1 MNAHRPRL
9 TKQITVTLG
18 LLAFL
23 GAATAVGI
31 AFIASSRIDK
41 TAIAKQEAFVAQGI
55 AEQIKAVAHE
65 QESVTVWDDAVERT
79 RAGDQLWMVE
89 NLGEWM
95 QSYFGHDRTYV
106 IDDKGN
112 VVHAMRGGKTIVPAS
127 FSADGQAVASLV
139 SQLRSQLAE
148 IPRAKDPAAGRED
161 AFIFA
166 TMQVEQR
173 PAVVSV
179 RPIIPSTDRITLP
192 TGSEYV
198 HASIKF
204 LDREAVE
211 AVGNYS
217 RLSGMHYMT
226 VPTSNASEANVAVM
240 GTDGTPLGYFAWQS
254 ERPGRALIIQ
264 IAPAVAFASL
274 IAAGIGIFLYWRLRR
289 ASIDLQDSESRARHL
304 AFHDALTGLP
314 NRALFNETLMSALE
328 RAKAGEDKAALL
340 FLDLDRFKNVNDTL
354 GHRAGDD
361 LLMQAAQ
368 RLCQEAGAMAT
379 VARVS
384 GDEFAVLIEGER
396 VRGDAEHL
404 ANRMV
409 EALARPFSL
418 EGESIYIGVSIG
430 IATAPESS
438 TERED
443 ILRKADIALYESK
456 KRGRGCFTAF
466 SGTMD
471 EIVKQRRAIEA
482 DLRLALEKGGN
493 LRLAYQ
499 PLYTHDG
506 EVTGA
511 EALLRWNHPVHDAIS
526 PTFLVSIAED
536 AGLIMQLGDWI
547 LKEACR
553 MVAEI
558 DIPWIAI
565 NVSSVQLRD
574 ENFADRC
581 LSIVRQMGV
590 SPERIQIEITE
601 TVLIENPELTA
612 ATFRKLRKNGIRVAI
627 DDFGTGY
634 SSMSYLQDFPVDRLK
649 IDRSFVN
656 ALSDGAKGKAIVA
669 AMMEMARALKLDVT
683 AEGVETSDQ
692 REALKGLGCREM
704 QGYFFSRP
712 LESRQF
718 MMMLEGRFPI
728 PLTA

>member
-1 MNAHRPRL
+1 
-9 TKQITVTLG
+9 
-18 LLAFL
+18 
-23 GAATAVGI
+23 
-31 AFIASSRIDK
+31 
-41 TAIAKQEAFVAQGI
+41 
-55 AEQIKAVAHE
+55 
-65 QESVTVWDDAVERT
+65 
-79 RAGDQLWMVE
+79 
-89 NLGEWM
+89 
-95 QSYFGHDRTYV
+95 
-106 IDDKGN
+106 
-112 VVHAMRGGKTIVPAS
+112 
-127 FSADGQAVASLV
+127 
-139 SQLRSQLAE
+139 
-148 IPRAKDPAAGRED
+148 
-161 AFIFA
+161 
-166 TMQVEQR
+166 
-173 PAVVSV
+173 
-179 RPIIPSTDRITLP
+179 
-192 TGSEYV
+192 
-198 HASIKF
+198 
-204 LDREAVE
+204 
-211 AVGNYS
+211 
-217 RLSGMHYMT
+217 
-226 VPTSNASEANVAVM
+226 
-240 GTDGTPLGYFAWQS
+240 
-254 ERPGRALIIQ
+254 
-264 IAPAVAFASL
+264 
-274 IAAGIGIFLYWRLRR
+274 
-289 ASIDLQDSESRARHL
+289 
-304 AFHDALTGLP
+304 
-314 NRALFNETLMSALE
+314 
-328 RAKAGEDKAALL
+328 
-340 FLDLDRFKNVNDTL
+340 
-354 GHRAGDD
+354 
-361 LLMQAAQ
+361 
-368 RLCQEAGAMAT
+368 MAT

-384 GDEFAVLIEGER
+384 GDEFAVLIEGDR
-396 VRGDAEHL
+396 VRDDAEHL
-404 ANRMV
+404 ASRII
-409 EALARPFSL
+409 EALARPFFL
-418 EGESIYIGVSIG
+418 EGENIYIGVSIG